1 MQGEQ
6 EDCKQGVEVEYMER
20 VVEGYK
26 QEGVGEEDH
35 KLNYELQDQDEW
47 LAYVHCC
54 TPAHD
59 YHHVHRSVHELEDE
73 VQNEG

>member
-35 KLNYELQDQDEW
+35 KLNYEL
-47 LAYVHCC
+47 
-54 TPAHD
+54 
-59 YHHVHRSVHELEDE
+59 
-73 VQNEG
+73 